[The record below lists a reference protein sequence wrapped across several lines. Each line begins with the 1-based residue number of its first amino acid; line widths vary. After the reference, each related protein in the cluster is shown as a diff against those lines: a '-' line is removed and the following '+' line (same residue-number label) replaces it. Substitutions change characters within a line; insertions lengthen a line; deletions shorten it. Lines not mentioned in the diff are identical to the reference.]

1 MMIPENI
8 DEKTLGDLIA
18 DVICVIFSIVVLNIC
33 YRNIAG
39 GIFKIFLK
47 LCE

>member
-1 MMIPENI
+1 MIPENI

-33 YRNIAG
+33 YRNIVEG
-39 GIFKIFLK
+39 MFKIILK